1 MQEPTSE
8 LSSGEEIETSPG
20 SEAGP
25 DTGFGIPD
33 TFEQFPPGQACDSA
47 LPLNPIKDEFIL
59 SRLVPLVAA
68 AGLNST
74 TATVASAGPAAAP
87 APAGT
92 EPLAPVVLPND
103 LVDPDL
109 AAALLDA
116 APEATVPAIKGG
128 VPLVDEW
135 AGLTLPQPTSDG
147 VDTQIEIENLEA
159 FLADPQIALDGTTQE
174 LQLTPAAV
182 RGLVNEGSA
191 TVLVTVDGQPELV
204 GLRSQPIREPA
215 GIGNTVEVDD
225 LFAFLSNPEVE
236 LSANGAVPVTLNAE
250 NVGELTQTGTTEVTV
265 QVGGQQQSLVL
276 QGKLRGGITYPDPQG
291 DADQI
296 FTRVDP
302 LPPFELVLHLP
313 YRQRWTLRGYSRG
326 ELLNSISL
334 APQEETTIEI
344 LSWDR
349 FTRDREES
357 FEAELGGEVEHTTSH
372 TDALETV
379 TESAK
384 DNGWTSTLNGG
395 ILLNL
400 FDTLQIGGGGS
411 SATANSIRD
420 LSGSTHN
427 VISEKID
434 RAALIIKAKHQT
446 RVIET
451 QELGSETRVTRRLR
465 NPNLCHALNLD
476 CFEVLGTYAVQ
487 TQLMK
492 DQVRLCALAPNPI
505 SGQFSRQFVITHEA
519 ALRAALLS
527 PVYAKG
533 FDAAT
538 LLAAAERFCEAKR
551 RIACLDEQCA
561 RPGSGAP
568 AGGSSPAVDRAREK
582 VEKAMRQVKSATD
595 LLFTTAATGVK
606 SLLDRITIGPG
617 FEIVFKGD
625 VTEAERSAA
634 LEQYH
639 RFLYI
644 ALFSRGPVDRGPR
657 WLTSLGGFSGTTDF
671 SPEGAERLLQ
681 VVAMEAEDVVNAP
694 EHVSRYL
701 LQLHSLV
708 VDNFTDNVPSF
719 VVRFLTARVG
729 LNDAGVYEAI
739 KQLDTAYGEY
749 RAALSPQDGDAH
761 RVQEAWETQLPP
773 EYSPARLAEAQVS
786 ESALLAHMAVNES
799 HYRHAVWESLN
810 PNDRLPFL
818 KSLGG
823 FMRFVE
829 NEPLG
834 FVGERAAFPLRA
846 DAPGVAQWYK
856 DHVTDNP
863 GLGDPASPRTVT
875 LPGPGVALEP
885 RLGTCDACEDFIR
898 DHRALDLRHRAAE
911 VAAARQRARQE
922 RIETR
927 RYRLRLDQQPPLLDD
942 PDPNQHEN
950 PIRLAIEQPQPP
962 PPP

>member
-1 MQEPTSE
+1 MQESTSE
-8 LSSGEEIETSPG
+8 VSSGEEIEASPR

-25 DTGFGIPD
+25 ETGFGTPD
-33 TFEQFPPGQACDSA
+33 TFELFPPSQACESP
-47 LPLNPIKDEFIL
+47 LPLNPIKDEFVLI
-59 SRLVPLVAA
+59 RLVPLVAT
-68 AGLNST
+68 AGLPST
-74 TATVASAGPAAAP
+74 TATVGGTTT

-92 EPLAPVVLPND
+92 EPLVPVVLPND

-109 AAALLDA
+109 AAALLEA
-116 APEATVPAIKGG
+116 APNATVPAIKGG

-135 AGLTLPQPTSDG
+135 AGLTLPQPISDG
-147 VDTQIEIENLEA
+147 VDKEIEIENLEA

-174 LQLTPAAV
+174 LQLTPAVV
-182 RGLVNEGSA
+182 RGLVSEGSA

-204 GLRSQPIREPA
+204 GLRSQPILEPA
-215 GIGNTVEVDD
+215 GIENTVEVDD
-225 LFAFLSNPEVE
+225 LFAFLSSPEVE
-236 LSANGAVPVTLNAE
+236 LSANGAVPVTLDAE

-265 QVGGQQQSLVL
+265 QLGGQQQSLVL
-276 QGKLRGGITYPDPQG
+276 QGKLRGGITDPDPQG
-291 DADQI
+291 DVDEI
-296 FTRVDP
+296 FTHVEP

-313 YRQRWTLRGYSRG
+313 YRQRWTLKGYSRG

-344 LSWDR
+344 FSWDR
-349 FTRDREES
+349 FTREREES

-372 TDALETV
+372 TDALQTV

-400 FDTLQIGGGGS
+400 FDVLQIGGGGS
-411 SATANSIRD
+411 SATVQSIRD

-434 RAALIIKAKHQT
+434 RAALTIKAKHQT

-451 QELGSETRVTRRLR
+451 QELGSESRVARRLR

-476 CFEVLGTYAVQ
+476 CFEVLGTYSVQ
-487 TQLMK
+487 TQLVK

-533 FDAAT
+533 FDAAK
-538 LLAAAERFCEAKR
+538 LLAAADRFCDVKR
-551 RIACLDEQCA
+551 LTACLDDQH
-561 RPGSGAP
+561 SGAP
-568 AGGSSPAVDRAREK
+568 AAGSSPAVDRARGQ
-582 VEKAMRQVKSATD
+582 VEKALRSVKNAVD
-595 LLFTTAATGVK
+595 LLFRTAELK
-606 SLLDRITIGPG
+606 SLLSRLAFNLFTLEDVR
-617 FEIVFKGD
+617 FKPD
-625 VTEAERSAA
+625 VTEAEQAAA
-634 LEQYH
+634 LENYH
-639 RFLYI
+639 RFLYLV
-644 ALFSRGPVDRGPR
+644 LFTLAPEDRGPR
-657 WLTSLGGFSGTTDF
+657 WLAALRGFSQAPDIT
-671 SPEGAERLLQ
+671 PEGAERLLR
-681 VVAMEAEDVVNAP
+681 VVDTEAEDVVNAP
-694 EHVSRYL
+694 AYISRYL
-701 LQLHSLV
+701 LRLHTLV
-708 VDNFTDNVPSF
+708 SGIQNLTPGFI
-719 VVRFLTARVG
+719 RFLAARVG
-729 LNDAGVYEAI
+729 LNDAGIYEAI
-739 KQLDTAYGEY
+739 KQLQTAYGEY
-749 RAALSPQDGDAH
+749 RGALAPQPSDAN
-761 RVQEAWETQLPP
+761 RVQQAWEAQIPP
-773 EYSPARLAEAQVS
+773 EYAPAKLAEARVS
-786 ESALLAHMAVNES
+786 ETALLAHMAVNQS

-818 KSLGG
+818 KMLGG

-863 GLGDPASPRTVT
+863 GLGDPAPPRTVT

-911 VAAARQRARQE
+911 VAAARQRAKQE

-950 PIRLAIEQPQPP
+950 PIRLAIEQPEPP